1 MEPLVKTAHFWR
13 KASFGATLSEL
24 NSTTPPTTLVK
35 NWLNAPPALTLPNL
49 APIDSSDRR
58 QVVRAIAQQ
67 RREFGK
73 WLLGQIIT
81 AQNPLHEKMVNFWR
95 DHFVV
100 ALTKVRFPL
109 LLTDYEQR
117 LRQFALGDFQEL
129 LWQVTS
135 SPAMLVYLD
144 NLQNR
149 RGNINENFSREVMEL
164 FTIGRGNY
172 TEKDIQEGARALT
185 GLMIRRDRQRGTA
198 TAQFVARRH
207 DPGEKV
213 FLGRRGALRPEN
225 VVEILANH
233 PATPKLLAR
242 KLWSTF
248 AYPNPEP
255 KVIERLVAAYRNN
268 QRSIKAMVEAVFNSP
283 EFYSAKSYRSQL
295 KTPIYFMVG
304 SIRQLG
310 IQAQP
315 ERIVAA
321 LRTMGQVIYN
331 PPTVKGWADERGW
344 YTAPSLLAR
353 FNLAQAMSSAYE
365 DDNGFGFASDR
376 FSRSDL
382 IRLLADGTLDPTLQR
397 ASQGLELRDFT
408 ALLLASPNYQLI

>member
-1 MEPLVKTAHFWR
+1 MDTLTKTAHFWR

-24 NSTTPPTTLVK
+24 NSPTPPAVLVRT
-35 NWLNAPPALTLPNL
+35 WLNDRPAIVFPQLN
-49 APIDSSDRR
+49 PINTTDRR
-58 QVVRAIAQQ
+58 QVVRMLAQH

-73 WLLGQIIT
+73 WLLEQMIR
-81 AQNPLHEKMVNFWR
+81 AKNPLHEKMVNLWR

-100 ALTKVRFPL
+100 TVSKVRFSL
-109 LLTDYEQR
+109 LLVDYEQR
-117 LRQFALGDFQEL
+117 LRQYAFGDFQEL

-144 NLQNR
+144 NVQNR

-185 GLMIRRDRQRGTA
+185 GLMIRRDRQRGSA
-198 TAQFVARRH
+198 TAEFIARRH
-207 DPGEKV
+207 DPSEKV
-213 FLGRRGALRPEN
+213 FLGKRGNFTPEN
-225 VVEILANH
+225 MIEILANH
-233 PATPKLLAR
+233 PATPKLLAG
-242 KLWSTF
+242 KLWKTF
-248 AYPNPEP
+248 AYGNPEP

-268 QRSIKAMVEAVFNSP
+268 QRSIKAMMEVLFNSP

-295 KTPIYFMVG
+295 KTPIYFMLG

-310 IQAQP
+310 IRAQP

-321 LRTMGQVIYN
+321 LRTMGQTIYN
-331 PPTVKGWADERGW
+331 PPTVKGWADDSGW

-353 FNLAQAMSSAYE
+353 FNLAQAMTGEYE
-365 DDNGFGFASDR
+365 DDNGFGFEGDR
-376 FSRSDL
+376 YSRSDL
-382 IRLLADGTLDPTLQR
+382 VNLLMDGKLDKTLQQ
-397 ASQGLELRDFT
+397 ASQGLNHREFA
-408 ALLLASPNYQLI
+408 ALLLASPTHQLV